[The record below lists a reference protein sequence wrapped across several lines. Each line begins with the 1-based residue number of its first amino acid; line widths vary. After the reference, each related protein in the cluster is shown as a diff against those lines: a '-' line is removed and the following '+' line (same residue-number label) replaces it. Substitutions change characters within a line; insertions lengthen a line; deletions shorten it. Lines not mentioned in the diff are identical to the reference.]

1 MAFFFPLNL
10 NLFLFLLFL
19 FLLSGTS
26 SSNRSSRLSTSAAPD
41 PSRFAS
47 PRVVA
52 APLAARRT
60 SSPSSSSSP
69 STTKLFAQ
77 WLENSA
83 EVEVAAPLESCWE
96 MWEDRPRIP
105 QWMPWIASVTMLPDG
120 GSKGGDKLSK
130 WLLRT
135 EQFGRTWEF
144 SWLAQSLTPVKH
156 QKIHWRSVQGST
168 GGALGS
174 AIDIAN
180 RGAIRFYKKGKSG
193 GGASGSGGSSSSSS
207 PLCAI
212 KITISYEV
220 PDVLAPFASALTPL
234 VERILAGDMQRFKV
248 LAEREF
254 QEGGV
259 PGGGK

>member
-1 MAFFFPLNL
+1 
-10 NLFLFLLFL
+10 
-19 FLLSGTS
+19 
-26 SSNRSSRLSTSAAPD
+26 
-41 PSRFAS
+41 
-47 PRVVA
+47 
-52 APLAARRT
+52 
-60 SSPSSSSSP
+60 
-69 STTKLFAQ
+69 
-77 WLENSA
+77 
-83 EVEVAAPLESCWE
+83 

-105 QWMPWIASVTMLPDG
+105 QWMPWIASVTMLPDDDGKG
-120 GSKGGDKLSK
+120 GSGDGSKLSK

-135 EQFGRTWEF
+135 DQFGRTWEF
-144 SWLAQSLTPVKH
+144 SWLAQSLTPVKL

-180 RGAIRFYKKGKSG
+180 RGAIRFYKKSG
-193 GGASGSGGSSSSSS
+193 ATKAS

-234 VERILAGDMQRFKV
+234 VERILAGDMQRFKA

-254 QEGGV
+254 QEAAS
-259 PGGGK
+259 K